1 MLSAVAQTPDP
12 GARGMP
18 PFQKAVLVLVVLI
31 LVASVA
37 ARMLIGEPSQPAS
50 NPMPDSARSFATET
64 AAKGP
69 APAEGWQ
76 ALLPVITEASLFGL
90 IGFALGYTSRKALKL
105 LLLLIAIAFVVVQI
119 LVARGDLTVDWGGVV
134 RASQAWILNL
144 QADVPI
150 TEFLETRIPT
160 AIAFVVCW
168 FVGFRRG

>member
-1 MLSAVAQTPDP
+1 MLFAVAKTPDS
-12 GARGMP
+12 GARAMP
-18 PFQKAVLVLVVLI
+18 AFQKAVLVLVTLI
-31 LVASVA
+31 LVASVG
-37 ARMLIGEPSQPAS
+37 ARMLVGEPSRPAP
-50 NPMPDSARSFATET
+50 NPMPEGVRSFASET
-64 AAKGP
+64 AAKSP

-76 ALLPVITEASLFGL
+76 ALLPVVTEASLFGL

-105 LLLLIAIAFVVVQI
+105 LLILIAVAFVVVQI

-150 TEFLETRIPT
+150 TEFLKTRIPT
-160 AIAFVVCW
+160 AAAFVACW